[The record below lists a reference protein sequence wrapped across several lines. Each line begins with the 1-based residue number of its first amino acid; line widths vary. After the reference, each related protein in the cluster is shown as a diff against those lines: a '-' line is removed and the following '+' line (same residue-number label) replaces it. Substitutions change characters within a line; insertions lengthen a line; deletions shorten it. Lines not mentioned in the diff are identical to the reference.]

1 MGPDLR
7 QGQLL
12 QLTVPGGVW
21 KASEIPGD
29 GDHGFG
35 LISEA
40 VSPGFEYADMT
51 LGQQDQ
57 MLARFPQ
64 HQKLVKRLS
73 HASVP
78 TSDQ

>member
-1 MGPDLR
+1 
-7 QGQLL
+7 
-12 QLTVPGGVW
+12 
-21 KASEIPGD
+21 
-29 GDHGFG
+29 
-35 LISEA
+35 
-40 VSPGFEYADMT
+40 MT